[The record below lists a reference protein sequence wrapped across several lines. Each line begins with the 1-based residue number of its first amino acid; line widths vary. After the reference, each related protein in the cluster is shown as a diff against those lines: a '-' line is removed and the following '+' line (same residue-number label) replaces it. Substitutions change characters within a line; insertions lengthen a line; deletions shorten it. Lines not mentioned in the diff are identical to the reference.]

1 MKHYLHYDRD
11 QLDRQYNV
19 RAGIPRFQDIF
30 DSWNE
35 TARAYRQQH
44 EVRTNLHYGTHR
56 LQALDY
62 FPAAQAD
69 APLLVFIHG
78 GYWRSLDKDDF
89 SHVAGP
95 YHAAGIAV
103 AMINYRLA
111 PEVDMPEIVG
121 DVRLALSWLYRQA
134 EQLGFNADGIYV
146 AGHSAGGHLAAMLA
160 ATEWRDA
167 GLPDNVVKGLCCVS
181 GLYDL
186 EPIRL
191 CYLNEAL
198 QLDQPQVQQFS
209 PLHHL
214 PQLPIPVVLT
224 AGGAESAEFHRQLA
238 AYAQRLMTAGCM
250 VRHVKPATGHHLDV
264 IDQLVNRNGE
274 LARAVIA
281 MIRP

>member
-1 MKHYLHYDRD
+1 
-11 QLDRQYNV
+11 
-19 RAGIPRFQDIF
+19 
-30 DSWNE
+30 
-35 TARAYRQQH
+35 
-44 EVRTNLHYGTHR
+44 
-56 LQALDY
+56 
-62 FPAAQAD
+62 
-69 APLLVFIHG
+69 LLVFIHG

>member
-1 MKHYLHYDRD
+1 MHYLQYDRE

-30 DSWNE
+30 DRWNE
-35 TARAYRQQH
+35 TARRYRQQH
-44 EVRTNLHYGTHR
+44 DVRTNLHYGTHR

-62 FPAAQAD
+62 FPAEQAD
-69 APLLVFIHG
+69 APLLVFVHG

-89 SHVAGP
+89 SHLAGP
-95 YHAAGIAV
+95 YRQAGIAV

-111 PEVDMPEIVG
+111 PEVDMLDIVG
-121 DVRLALSWLYRQA
+121 DVRMAFSWMHRQA
-134 EQLGFNADGIYV
+134 GQLGFSADDIYV

-160 ATEWRDA
+160 ATDWRGA
-167 GLPDNVVKGLCCVS
+167 GLPDNVIKGLCGVS

-198 QLDQPQVQQFS
+198 QLDQQQVLQFS

-214 PQLPIPVVLT
+214 PRLPMPVVLT
-224 AGGAESAEFHRQLA
+224 AGGAESAEFHRQLEVYALRLQA
-238 AYAQRLMTAGCM
+238 AGFP
-250 VRHVKPATGHHLDV
+250 VREVKLADGHHLDV
-264 IDQLVNRNGE
+264 IDKLGEEDGE
-274 LARAVIA
+274 LVQALVALIRA
-281 MIRP
+281 